1 MGSYIFNPG
10 EYVFYHGV
18 PEVFKLFNETFGHV
32 VIATNQRGVGRNLMS
47 VDDLEAVHHKM
58 LTTIEDKGGKID
70 AIFYATS
77 IHNDDLIRKP
87 NTGMALKAK
96 KQFPEIDFSR
106 SIMIGNNIS
115 DMQFGRNCGMY
126 TVFLKTTTPDIVL
139 PHPDIDLAFNALT
152 DFAKAL

>member
-1 MGSYIFNPG
+1 MFVALSSKFGCNIKHSTDKMTKQSIIIQLY
-10 EYVFYHGV
+10 
-18 PEVFKLFNETFGHV
+18 PEVELS
-32 VIATNQRGVGRNLMS
+32 I
-47 VDDLEAVHHKM
+47 KM

-115 DMQFGRNCGMY
+115 DMQFGRNSGMY
-126 TVFLKTTTPDIVL
+126 TVFLKTTTPDLVL
-139 PHPDIDLAFNALT
+139 PHPDIDLAFT
-152 DFAKAL
+152 K